1 MNVSIVTV
9 FPELYEPF
17 LGASL
22 IKRAQE
28 KQGLNID
35 VQSFFSCVPPK
46 KRIDA
51 PTFGPGAGMLI
62 RPEVVQCAVEKQ
74 EKAYGP
80 AFKIF
85 FSPQGEKLDQRG
97 LAVIAAKAQEVGHV
111 MLVCARYEG
120 MDARVEQEYA
130 DMVVSVGDF
139 VLMGGDLP
147 AMMLLEGFLR
157 YIPGVVAKEESVHE
171 DSFTGPFTDH
181 PEYTEPVEWKS
192 RSVPDIVRSGNHGAI
207 ADWRMQQAA
216 RLSVKKHFEWVR
228 SHITS
233 QKQREMAASH
243 IPRHYVVL
251 VHGDVLIG
259 DERGVGTTSVTSIDL
274 HDIARSC
281 ATYGVHEYFVVTPLL
296 DQQKIVKK
304 LLSFWCSENGI
315 EYNKSRHDAVKLI
328 RLEDTIEQVIAAIE
342 HQEGVRPL
350 VIATSAAI
358 GSMHAPLISFC
369 DQKKVWASDRP
380 VLLVFGTGQGL
391 RPEFLA
397 RCDFQLLPIE
407 GFSAYNHLSVRSAV
421 AVVLDRWIGINKKE
435 AGF

>member
-1 MNVSIVTV
+1 MNISIITV

-28 KQGLNID
+28 KQGLHVD

-62 RPEVVQCAVEKQ
+62 RPEVVQAAVEKQ
-74 EKAYGP
+74 EQAHGK

-85 FSPQGEKLDQRG
+85 FSPQGQKLDQQG
-97 LAVIAAKAQEVGHV
+97 MAKIAQAAQSTGHI

-120 MDARVEQEYA
+120 MDTRVEEEYA

-139 VLMGGDLP
+139 VLMGGDVP

-157 YIPGVVAKEESVHE
+157 LIPGVVGKEESVQE
-171 DSFTGPFTDH
+171 DSFRGPFIDH
-181 PEYTEPVEWKS
+181 PEYTEPVEWKGKM
-192 RSVPDIVRSGNHGAI
+192 VPEIVRSGNHGAI
-207 ADWRMQQAA
+207 ADWRMHQAA
-216 RLSVKKHFEWVR
+216 RKSVASHFPWVR
-228 SHITS
+228 THVSTA
-233 QKQREMAASH
+233 KQRALAAAY
-243 IPRHYVVL
+243 IPKHYVVL

-281 ATYGVHEYFVVTPLL
+281 ATYGVQGYFVVTPLS
-296 DQQKIVKK
+296 DQQKIVHK

-328 RLEDTIEQVIAAIE
+328 TLKDTIESVIE
-342 HQEGVRPL
+342 TVEELEGVKPL

-358 GSMHAPLISFC
+358 GAQHAPLLSFHE
-369 DQKKVWASDRP
+369 QGKVWPENRP
-380 VLLVFGTGQGL
+380 VILVFGTGQGL

-397 RCDFQLLPIE
+397 RCDYQLLPIE
-407 GFSAYNHLSVRSAV
+407 GFSAYNHLSVRSA
-421 AVVLDRWIGINKKE
+421 AAIVLDRWLGINRV
-435 AGF
+435 